1 MKMKKQAQVMQNGMH
16 WLTIGFLIQQYCTLG
31 LSHHSAILDFPF
43 LQTDQECTELSQRM
57 T

>member
-1 MKMKKQAQVMQNGMH
+1 MQNGMH